1 MNYDNLMYAKG
12 IKRKDF
18 PGDDSKLKPGM
29 LVDYFIQ
36 HHNAKRRGP
45 HYDFR
50 IGDKNTNLFS
60 WATETHPT
68 KVHEGDR
75 KAAARTNLH
84 QHSYGK
90 FEGTIPPGYGHGTV
104 TSDTIGKALITRNT
118 GKTISF
124 STADGKY
131 PARYTLVNPGA
142 KYGKNFWMF
151 LRQKTPDA
159 TGIEKKHYKTVD
171 DPEEHLKKLTDN
183 DVVQPKLDGAL
194 QYLML
199 HKNKVE
205 LLSHRLSD
213 VNNKPILHTERF
225 FGHRPHIKIPRNLSK
240 AIILAEVYG
249 TKDGKPIPQQET
261 SAILNSSLGKSI
273 KDQRERKIQ
282 LQAMLFD
289 VARYKGK
296 DINFEMPYDERRK
309 ILEKVINVLN
319 SKQFHLPDEHKGSEA
334 KKVWDDIKAD
344 KHHQTNEGMIVYPK
358 TGLPTKLKHMPEQDV
373 YIRKF
378 FEGEG
383 KYKDKGVGGFE
394 YSHTADGPIVG
405 KVGTGLN
412 DKLREL
418 MHKDP
423 KAFIDRIARVHS
435 QGQLPSGALRAPA
448 LINLHEG

>member
-1 MNYDNLMYAKG
+1 MYAKG

-18 PGDDSKLKPGM
+18 PGDESRLRPGM

-36 HHNAKRRGP
+36 QHFAKRRGP

-60 WATETHPT
+60 WATNEHPT
-68 KVHEGDR
+68 KIHEGDR
-75 KAAARTNLH
+75 KPAARTNLH

-90 FEGTIPPGYGHGTV
+90 WEGMIPKGYGHGLV
-104 TSDTIGKALITRNT
+104 KSDTIGKALITRNT

-124 STADGKY
+124 STANEKY
-131 PARYTLVNPGA
+131 PARYTLVNPGE
-142 KYGKNFWMF
+142 KYGKGYWMM
-151 LRQKTPDA
+151 LRQKMPEA
-159 TGIEKKHYKTVD
+159 TGIEKTHYKTVD
-171 DPEEHLKKLTDN
+171 NPEEHIKSLTDKEI
-183 DVVQPKLDGAL
+183 VQPKLDGAL
-194 QYLML
+194 QYLLL

-205 LLSHRLSD
+205 MLSHRLSD
-213 VNNKPILHTERF
+213 VNNKPITHTERF
-225 FGHRPHIKIPRNLSK
+225 FGQRPHIKIPRELSK

-249 TKDGKPIPQQET
+249 AKDGKPIPQQET
-261 SAILNSSLGKSI
+261 SALLNSSLDKSLTDQKDRNI
-273 KDQRERKIQ
+273 K

-296 DINFEMPYDERRK
+296 NIKFDIPYSERRK
-309 ILEKVINVLN
+309 ILEKVVDVLK

-334 KKVWDDIKAD
+334 KKVWDDIKD
-344 KHHQTNEGMIVYPK
+344 NKHHQTNEGLIVYPEK
-358 TGLPTKLKHMPEQDV
+358 GVPTKLKHMPEQDV

-378 FEGEG
+378 FEGDG
-383 KYKDKGVGGFE
+383 KYKGKGVGGFE
-394 YSHTADGPIVG
+394 YSHTPDGPVVG

-423 KAFIDRIARVHS
+423 KGFINRIARVHS